1 MVVYVSFASDLH
13 LSSFIIIIII
23 IVTQTLMTVLDS
35 HARMVEIV
43 QMRLMISIV
52 IVFPDTQA
60 KTVPSVRKITFI
72 IDFLNPPQ
80 LGFFSCLV
88 FLLLVILL
96 FWVLF
101 VRFIKLFFTSC
112 LVNNLTTLW
121 LNLTFPCLL

>member
-1 MVVYVSFASDLH
+1 MVVYGSFASDVH
-13 LSSFIIIIII
+13 LSSFIIITNI

-72 IDFLNPPQ
+72 IDFLDPPHHISP
-80 LGFFSCLV
+80 LLFLM
-88 FLLLVILL
+88 FLLLFL
-96 FWVLF
+96 
-101 VRFIKLFFTSC
+101 
-112 LVNNLTTLW
+112 
-121 LNLTFPCLL
+121 

>member
-1 MVVYVSFASDLH
+1 MVVYVSFACDLH

-43 QMRLMISIV
+43 QMRSMISIV

-72 IDFLNPPQ
+72 IDFLNPPRH
-80 LGFFSCLV
+80 FSLS
-88 FLLLVILL
+88 F
-96 FWVLF
+96 
-101 VRFIKLFFTSC
+101 S
-112 LVNNLTTLW
+112 
-121 LNLTFPCLL
+121 